1 MKKLIFLAISSVM
14 LFANNLEPLY
24 RTTNYLQNKGVD
36 VDRYNKI
43 IEQCYY
49 EHKTEIDYFLP
60 QLLTAYANGN
70 VDYSAAVGF
79 AKIQEKCL
87 KSQKNRYFMNS
98 LNNKLPSDY
107 DLQMLLKHFNFYMT
121 YIISQSY

>member
-1 MKKLIFLAISSVM
+1 MKKLIFLAISSVI

-49 EHKTEIDYFLP
+49 EHKEEIDYFIP
-60 QLLTAYANGN
+60 QSLMAFANGN
-70 VDYSAAVGF
+70 MDYSAMAGF
-79 AKIQEKCL
+79 AEIQLKCL
-87 KSQKNRYFMNS
+87 KSDKNKHFIDS
-98 LNNKLPSDY
+98 LNHKLSGDY
-107 DLQMLLKHFNFYMT
+107 DLKMLLKHFNFYMT
-121 YIISQSY
+121 YIVSQSY

>member
-1 MKKLIFLAISSVM
+1 MKRLILLAIFGTI

-24 RTTNYLQNKGVD
+24 RTTNYLQSKGVD

-49 EHKTEIDYFLP
+49 EHKTEIDYFIP
-60 QLLTAYANGN
+60 QLLTSYANGN

-79 AKIQEKCL
+79 ATIQEKCL
-87 KSQKNRYFMNS
+87 KSQKNRHFMDS
-98 LNNKLPSDY
+98 LNHKIRSDY
-107 DLQMLLKHFNFYMT
+107 DLGMLLKHFNFYMT
-121 YIISQSY
+121 YIVSQSY

>member
-36 VDRYNKI
+36 VNRYNKI

-70 VDYSAAVGF
+70 VDYSALVEF

-87 KSQKNRYFMNS
+87 KSQKNRHFMNS

-107 DLQMLLKHFNFYMT
+107 DLGMFLKHFNFYMT
-121 YIISQSY
+121 YIVSQSY